1 MHCKYVTESL
11 SVCLTFEKPTAFIT
25 KAIIIVNE
33 GI

>member
-11 SVCLTFEKPTAFIT
+11 PSKSLEKPTAFIA
-25 KAIIIVNE
+25 KAIIIVNG